1 MGAEEDPE
9 GEGDDAEAG
18 GARERA
24 RAELEAELARRFAA
38 GDLDGVM
45 AMAVEGYGA
54 ELFGFLVGLTRDPI
68 AADDVFSA
76 TCERIWRGLPKFR
89 WDSTLRVWAYAIAR
103 NEFLRSTRTTARQ
116 KREVPVSQIASIQQ
130 AIDRVRS
137 TTPVHER
144 TAVKD
149 RFAKLREQLA
159 PEDHMLL
166 GLRID
171 RKMAWNDIVR
181 VLAEADGEAAAV
193 DVTREAAA
201 LRKRFERLKTK
212 LRELA
217 RQATSEE

>member
-1 MGAEEDPE
+1 MGADEDDKDE
-9 GEGDDAEAG
+9 GGDEAATG
-18 GARERA
+18 RDSVRA
-24 RAELEAELARRFAA
+24 ALEAELRRRFDA
-38 GDLDGVM
+38 GDLDGTM
-45 AMAVEGYGA
+45 ASAVEGYGA

-76 TCERIWRGLPKFR
+76 TCERMWRGLPKFR

-103 NEFLRSTRTTARQ
+103 NEFLRSTRSTSRS
-116 KREVPVSQIASIQQ
+116 KREIPVSHIASIQQ
-130 AIDRVRS
+130 AINHIRS

-149 RFAKLREQLA
+149 RFAKLRESLA

-171 RKMAWNDIVR
+171 RKMAWNDIAR
-181 VLAEADGEAAAV
+181 VLAEAEGDTV
-193 DVTREAAA
+193 DIPREAAA

-217 RQATSEE
+217 RQATAEE